1 MENVTWN
8 TPLSVFPGVGPTRA
22 KALAK
27 LGLEKAGDFLTFY
40 PRRYEDRTQLY
51 TIAQAPVGEAVCVE
65 AMVAAPAT
73 LSRIRRGL
81 DLVKT
86 RVVDDTGA
94 LELTFFNQPYLQKAL
109 KQGESY
115 VFYGKVDLVGG
126 RRTMTNPVFEPENRR
141 KFTGRIMPRYPL
153 TSSLTNHVM
162 ISLAQEA
169 LAGCLDEL
177 AETLPAEVLA
187 QHGLPGIRAACGEVH
202 FPTSWPALE
211 AARSRLAF
219 EELFYLTIG
228 LSLLRKRREVVPA
241 LPLNAGNGEDFQALL
256 PFPLTGAQ
264 QRVMGDCARDLSM
277 GVPMNRLV
285 QGDVGSGKTAIAAFC
300 LWRCAK
306 SGAQG
311 AMMAPTEL
319 LAHQHYETL
328 KSLLEPCH
336 IVVALLTGS
345 QTASEKRAI
354 RSALAAGDIQVVVG
368 THALLSQGVDFQ
380 NLALAVVD
388 EQHRFGVNQRS
399 ALAAKGTHPHL
410 LVLSAT
416 PIPRT
421 LALILY
427 GDLDVSALDELP
439 PGRQPVETYLVSEA
453 YHQRLYKFVDK
464 LVGQGRQVYIVCPAV
479 EESEAEEG
487 EPTLKSVK
495 EYAAHLS
502 AAVFPH
508 LNVAFV
514 HGKMK
519 AKEKDAVM
527 AAFARGEVQVLVSTT
542 VIEVGVDVPNA
553 ALMVVENADRFGLS
567 QLHQL
572 RGRVGRGRHQSYC
585 VLVSNNKN
593 PETRARLKALCATTD
608 GFKIAEEDLK
618 ARGPG
623 DFFGQRQHGLPQLH
637 LADLSAD
644 MRLLSAAQRSAQD
657 LLAHD
662 PDLSAPGH
670 RMMWE
675 RVRLLFR
682 ENPDIFN

>member
-1 MENVTWN
+1 MEPITWN
-8 TPLSVFPGVGPTRA
+8 TPLSAFPGVGPARQRA
-22 KALAK
+22 LNR
-27 LGLEKAGDFLTFY
+27 LGLTCFGDLLTFY
-40 PRRYEDRTQLY
+40 PRRYEDRTQIYSL
-51 TIAQAPVGEAVCVE
+51 AQAPIGESVCVE
-65 AMVAAPAT
+65 AMVAQSPR

-81 DLVKT
+81 ELVKT
-86 RVVDDTGA
+86 RAVDDTGA
-94 LELTFFNQPYLQKAL
+94 VELTFFNQPYLKDAL

-126 RRTMTNPVFEPENRR
+126 RRAMTNPVFEKADRQR
-141 KFTGRIMPRYPL
+141 FTGRIVPRYPL
-153 TSSLTNHVM
+153 TSGLSNHLM
-162 ISLAQEA
+162 ISLAQA
-169 LAGCLDEL
+169 AVDGCVDSLP
-177 AETLPAEVLA
+177 ETLPQEVLDAYALPPA
-187 QHGLPGIRAACGEVH
+187 QDACREVH
-202 FPTSWPALE
+202 FPSGWPALE
-211 AARSRLAF
+211 SARSRMAF
-219 EELFYLTIG
+219 EELFYLTAG
-228 LSLLRKRREVVPA
+228 LSLLRRRRAGQEG
-241 LPLNAGNGEDFQALL
+241 LPLPQGEPEAFRALL
-256 PFPLTGAQ
+256 PFSLTSAQ
-264 QRVMGDCARDLSM
+264 ERVIGDCARDLCSAT
-277 GVPMNRLV
+277 PMNRLV
-285 QGDVGSGKTAIAAFC
+285 QGDVGSGKTAVAAFC
-300 LWRCAK
+300 LWRAAK

-328 KSLLEPCH
+328 KALLEPDH

-345 QTASEKRAI
+345 QTAAEKRGI
-354 RSALAAGDIQVVVG
+354 KKALANGDIQVVVG

-399 ALAAKGTHPHL
+399 ALAAKGPHPHL

-427 GDLDVSALDELP
+427 GDLDVSVLDELP
-439 PGRQPVETYLVSEA
+439 PGRRSVETYLVSEA
-453 YHQRLYKFVDK
+453 YHPRLYKFVDK
-464 LVGQGRQVYIVCPAV
+464 LVGQGRQVYMVCPAV
-479 EESEAEEG
+479 EEAEAEEG
-487 EPTLKSVK
+487 QPTLKSVTK
-495 EYAAHLS
+495 YAEHLKT
-502 AAVFPH
+502 AVFPH

-519 AKEKDAVM
+519 ARDKDAVM
-527 AAFARGEVQVLVSTT
+527 SAFARGEIHVLVSTT

-572 RGRVGRGRHQSYC
+572 RGRVGRGVHQSYC

-623 DFFGQRQHGLPQLH
+623 DFFGSRQHGLPQLH

-644 MRLLSAAQRSAQD
+644 MRLLSTAQRAAQD
-657 LLAHD
+657 LLARD
-662 PDLSAPGH
+662 PDLTRPEHAV
-670 RMMWE
+670 MWE
-675 RVRLLFR
+675 RIRQLFQ